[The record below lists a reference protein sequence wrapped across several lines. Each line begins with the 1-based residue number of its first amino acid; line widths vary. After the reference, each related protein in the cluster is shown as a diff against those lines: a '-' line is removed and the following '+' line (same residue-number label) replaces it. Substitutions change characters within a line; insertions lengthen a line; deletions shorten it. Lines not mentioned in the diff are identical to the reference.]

1 MPNYSP
7 LPNIELDPR
16 NEGELVQ
23 AAARRVYE
31 ASNATLNDFSS
42 GSPII
47 ALLEGQAFAQAEFLQ
62 FANQFPE
69 SVLVEWIGP
78 FLGAQRRVGSGSI
91 VDITFT
97 ITPRDDQFD
106 VFPGYQVA
114 TDPNLTGGEAV
125 TFVTTKRLVIPPG
138 QTTGVVSAVSVFKNT
153 DANVAPNTITRSV
166 TSLAGV
172 ISVNNEQAAVGGQDP
187 ELLSEVKERFFSLIR
202 RRNPVSAEDWVDFF
216 SDALGPGTSVTV
228 LPRRSEKGTY
238 RYEDDYVS
246 AAPAVSFFVL
256 NPDGTPITNAQKG
269 ALENLI
275 RWSLPVEFIGYVYP
289 MEVND
294 ADFHIGLKYDPAK
307 PYAQDLTSLSE
318 TVRNNAFE
326 VMRPNAVFP
335 ISYDQSVTDVEGALA
350 STFPTTLG
358 TTNQYLDP
366 DIAFIKAYV
375 SPKQISSSSFTV
387 STPKP
392 MEVGESIQKGDLVVE
407 QGNTFAVYYEALESF
422 TPELSDKTYHV
433 NSGNLDIE
441 LIRKLENGDY
451 DTGDVISIDTYGR
464 LHVVLTSFTY
474 RGVRSVAELI
484 ASGYISDIKEYVL
497 WEEGGE
503 YTSTDENGNYNPQII
518 PYEQGDTKFNLYVPS
533 TPVDMDANRRP
544 GAAVYV
550 VNRDFTVAPNTTTL
564 GGAQDAGLVETKTVT
579 LEILEN
585 GKAYSKGAFVK
596 TPDPSELL
604 AGDINR
610 ENCYVDQL
618 TGAVEV
624 YAKAVKAFVFNTSGD
639 YVTSIADL
647 VADGALEIIQP
658 IPFIDCKGE
667 SSFSSKPFRYAARF
681 STGEYVRFR
690 ASGGYDAAELEEC
703 TKASAECD
711 SVTENCTKLF
721 QQNLDLPRYFF
732 VLKDFTPNTSDVA
745 SLIDQEVIE
754 EVTSDVFEATY
765 LAYVPSTQKVYSDDI
780 TLSLLQSGTI
790 ASDNDLTN
798 GDTCLITGDVKEV
811 RGLYEWK
818 NSLWILQAPGLPAYR
833 DLFRFA
839 PGDVATF
846 RSVSEIRSYIATA
859 HVTPI
864 LDLETYFDNGLFERT
879 SLSQTVSWIDP
890 TYRIE
895 DIIEDNIDGAV
906 SFYRATRSFTPPAE
920 RAVWNNSVVS
930 STPRVEEIFGN
941 TLKFVNLAECADA
954 INARVRDG
962 ASTVKLGTCQIDL
975 VSKSVG
981 SVTNTFVWEATQHRT
996 QGAALSA
1003 YPSSTFSYGPVDY
1016 GTGTLAL

>member
-42 GSPII
+42 GSPIV

-78 FLGAQRRVGSGSI
+78 FLGAQRRTGSGSV
-91 VDITFT
+91 VDITFN

-106 VFPGYQVA
+106 VFAGYQLT

-125 TFVTTKRLVIPPG
+125 TFVTTERLIIPPG
-138 QTTGVVSAVSVFKNT
+138 QSTGVVSAVSVFKNT
-153 DANVAPNTITRSV
+153 DANVPPNTITRSV

-172 ISVNNEQAAVGGQDP
+172 VSVNNEQAAAGGQDP

-202 RRNPVSAEDWVDFF
+202 RRNPVSSEDWVDFF
-216 SDALGPGTSVTV
+216 SDALGPGASVTV

-294 ADFHIGLKYDPAK
+294 VDFHIGLKYDPTK
-307 PYAQDLTSLSE
+307 PYAQDLTTLSMA
-318 TVRNNAFE
+318 VRDNAFK
-326 VMRPNAVFP
+326 VMQPNAVFP

-350 STFPTTLG
+350 STFPITLG

-366 DIAFIKAYV
+366 DIDFIKAYV
-375 SPKQISSSSFTV
+375 PPKQISSSSFIV

-392 MEVGESIQKGDLVVE
+392 METGEVVQKGDLVVE
-407 QGNTFAVYYEALESF
+407 QGNSLPTYYKALESF
-422 TPELSDKTYHV
+422 TPELNDKTYHV
-433 NSGNLDIE
+433 NVGNLDVK
-441 LIRKLENGDY
+441 LIRKLENGEY
-451 DTGDVISIDTYGR
+451 NTGDVISIGILGE
-464 LHVVLTSFTY
+464 LHVVLTNFTY
-474 RGVRSVAELI
+474 RGIRTIDELI
-484 ASGYISDIKEYVL
+484 SGGLISNAKGYSL
-497 WEEGGE
+497 WGEGGE
-503 YTSTDENGNYNPQII
+503 YSPTDENGKYDPQLFI
-518 PYEQGDTKFNLYVPS
+518 YEQGDTNFNLYIPP
-533 TPVDMDANRRP
+533 TPVDTAANRRP
-544 GAAVYV
+544 GAAIYV
-550 VNRDFTVAPNTTTL
+550 VNRDFTTPLNTTSL
-564 GGAQDAGLVETKTVT
+564 GGAQNAGLVGTDRVTV
-579 LEILEN
+579 EILED
-585 GKAYSKGAFVK
+585 GQSYTQGQYIK

-604 AGDINR
+604 TGDINL
-610 ENCYVDQL
+610 ENCYIDQL
-618 TGAVEV
+618 AGAIEV
-624 YAKAVKAFVFNTSGD
+624 YAEVIRDFNFNVAGD
-639 YVTSIADL
+639 YVSSIADL
-647 VADGALEIIQP
+647 VEDGALKVIQL
-658 IPFIDCKGE
+658 IPFVNCEGE
-667 SSFSSKPFRYAARF
+667 SSFSSKPFRYSARF
-681 STGEYVRFR
+681 RAGEYVRFR
-690 ASGGYDAAELEEC
+690 ASGGYDAVELEEC
-703 TKASAECD
+703 TKAAAECT

-732 VLKDFTPNTSDVA
+732 VLKDFTPNTSDIS
-745 SLIDQEVIE
+745 SLIEQEVIE
-754 EVTSDVFEATY
+754 EVDGGVFEATFT
-765 LAYVPSTQKVYSDDI
+765 AYIPSTQDVYSNDI
-780 TLSLLQSGTI
+780 TASLLQSGI
-790 ASDNDLTN
+790 IGSVNDLSS
-798 GDTCLITGDVKEV
+798 GDTCLIIGDVKEV

-818 NSLWILQAPGLPAYR
+818 NSLWILQAPGLPSYR

-846 RSVSEIRSYIATA
+846 RSVSETRSYIATD

-879 SLSQTVSWIDP
+879 SLSQTVSWIDSD
-890 TYRIE
+890 YHIE
-895 DIIEDNIDGAV
+895 DVIEHNVDGAV
-906 SFYRATRSFTPPAE
+906 SFYRATRSFTPSPE
-920 RAVWNNSVVS
+920 KTVWNGVVVNN
-930 STPRVEEIFGN
+930 TPRIEEIFGN
-941 TLKFVNLAECADA
+941 TIKFVNLVECSEA

-975 VSKSVG
+975 VSKSIG
-981 SVTNTFVWEATQHRT
+981 SVTNKFVWEATQHKA
-996 QGAALSA
+996 QVAALSA
-1003 YPSSTFSYGPVDY
+1003 YPLSTFSYGPVNY